1 MSKLYLLTAPS
12 GAGKTSFCHALAA
25 EANAAGWD
33 VAGILSPPIVENG
46 IKTGI
51 RVQNLRTQ
59 ETQLLAVASPS
70 SLPTPHF
77 PLSTSHFPPPTS
89 HFPPPTS
96 HFPHPTSHFPHPTSH
111 SLPPPHISLGYWR
124 FDPSALAWGNDL
136 LASCLPAD
144 LFIVDELGP
153 LELLRGAGW
162 QNALQALRQRT
173 YKIGIAVVR
182 PSLLD
187 VAQDIY
193 PHAQILS
200 LPQEAY
206 RFFLSLQGV

>member
-12 GAGKTSFCHALAA
+12 GAGKTAFCRALAA

-70 SLPTPHF
+70 SLPTSHF
-77 PLSTSHFPPPTS
+77 PLS
-89 HFPPPTS
+89 
-96 HFPHPTSHFPHPTSH
+96 TSH
-111 SLPPPHISLGYWR
+111 SLPPPHVSLGYWR